1 MESAQEDEILK
12 LGQAILDPAFRDS
25 IQRDLDETLQ
35 RHGVDRDLIPQEVF
49 DTLTTL
55 SAEELAVLAKVKGA
69 LKKANVS
76 DHVVAE
82 WV

>member
-1 MESAQEDEILK
+1 MGSKQDDELKK
-12 LGQAILDPAFRDS
+12 LGQAITDPAFRTA
-25 IQRDLDETLQ
+25 IQKDLNEALQ
-35 RHGVDRDLIPQEVF
+35 LHGVDKDLIDEDVL

-55 SAEELAVLAKVKGA
+55 SAEEMETLSKVKGA

-76 DHVVAE
+76 DDVMAQ

>member
-1 MESAQEDEILK
+1 VL
-12 LGQAILDPAFRDS
+12 
-25 IQRDLDETLQ
+25 
-35 RHGVDRDLIPQEVF
+35 

-55 SAEELAVLAKVKGA
+55 SAEEMETLSKVKGA

-76 DHVVAE
+76 DDVMAQ

>member
-1 MESAQEDEILK
+1 MGSKQDDELKK
-12 LGQAILDPAFRDS
+12 LGQAITDPAFRTA
-25 IQRDLDETLQ
+25 IQKDLNEALQ
-35 RHGVDRDLIPQEVF
+35 RHGVDKDLIDEDVL

-55 SAEELAVLAKVKGA
+55 SAEEMETLSKVKGA

-76 DHVVAE
+76 DDVMAQ